1 MDQLFN
7 IDLKKIPVSSD
18 QEALERKKNFELFL
32 ETGLPNK
39 KDENWKFSDLN
50 FIISKNFKQ
59 ITIPEDLKF
68 DKKIQFIGDFDHN
81 HITLINGVYKSCDI
95 RFEEK
100 EKVKIESFKSFDNFT
115 NEKGNNLYNLN
126 KALSSGGF
134 SLEILKDYKC
144 KKPIIIYNY
153 FTSDLDNKI
162 LNNSNQIKLSKNSE
176 LTLIEYNISEESK
189 FFKNT
194 FENINIEQGSLLKS
208 ITIQKNKSNGYF
220 YKNISGMQGYNS
232 SYQSFILSSGLKFNK
247 IEINM
252 NLEKENSTC
261 YILSGLSLGK
271 DEHQEIKTRINH
283 LAPNCKSYQKIKNVL
298 ENDSTG
304 VYQGKI
310 FVKDIAQKTDAYQ
323 LSKALILDDQAEF
336 NAKPELEIYA
346 DDVKCSHGSTSGSI
360 DEDAIH
366 YLMTRGIK
374 LPIAK
379 KLLINGFLN
388 EIFENIPEEKLKT
401 FLEKS
406 IMEQVDGI

>member
-18 QEALERKKNFELFL
+18 EEALERKKNFELFL
-32 ETGLPNK
+32 KTGLPNK

-59 ITIPEDLKF
+59 ISISDDFKF
-68 DKKIQFIGDFDHN
+68 DKKIGFIKDFDHN

-134 SLEILKDYKC
+134 SLEIQKDYKC

-162 LNNSNQIKLSKNSE
+162 INNSNQIKLSQNSE
-176 LTLIEYNISEESK
+176 LTLIEYNMSEKSK

-220 YKNISGMQGYNS
+220 YKNISGIQDYNS

-374 LPIAK
+374 LPLAK

-388 EIFENIPEEKLKT
+388 EIFENIQEEKLKT

-406 IMEQVDGI
+406 VMEQVDGI

>member
-7 IDLKKIPVSSD
+7 IDLKKIFTSSAE
-18 QEALERKKNFELFL
+18 EALERKKNFDLFL
-32 ETGLPNK
+32 KTGLPNK

-50 FIISKNFKQ
+50 LIISKNFKQ
-59 ITIPEDLKF
+59 ITFPDDFKF
-68 DKKIQFIGDFDHN
+68 DKKIQFINDFDHN
-81 HITLINGVYKSCDI
+81 HITLINGVYKSCDL

-100 EKVKIESFKSFDNFT
+100 DKVKIESLKSLDSFDT
-115 NEKGNNLYNLN
+115 GKGNNLFNLN

-134 SLEILKDYKC
+134 SLEVQKDYKC

-153 FTSDLDNKI
+153 FSSDLDNKI
-162 LNNSNQIKLSKNSE
+162 INNSNQIMLSKNSE
-176 LTLIEYNISEESK
+176 LTLIDYNINEKSK

-194 FENINIEQGSLLKS
+194 FEKINVGKGSLLKS
-208 ITIQKNKSNGYF
+208 ITIQKTKSNGYF
-220 YKNISGMQGYNS
+220 YKNISGTQDYNS
-232 SYQSFILSSGLKFNK
+232 SYQNFILSSGLKFNK

-252 NLEKENSTC
+252 DLEKENSSC
-261 YILSGLSLGK
+261 YILSGLCLGK
-271 DEHQEIKTRINH
+271 EEHQEIKTQINH

-298 ENDSTG
+298 ENDSIG

-310 FVKDIAQKTDAYQ
+310 FVKNIAQKTDAYQ

-360 DEDAIH
+360 DENAIH
-366 YLMTRGIK
+366 YLMTRGIE
-374 LPIAK
+374 LPAAK
-379 KLLINGFLN
+379 KLLINGFIN
-388 EIFENIPEEKLKT
+388 EIFENIPEEKLKF

-406 IMEQVDGI
+406 IKEQVDGI

>member
-18 QEALERKKNFELFL
+18 AEALERKKNFELFL

-59 ITIPEDLKF
+59 ISVSDDF
-68 DKKIQFIGDFDHN
+68 NVDKKIGFINDFDHN
-81 HITLINGVYKSCDI
+81 NITLINGVYKSCDI

-134 SLEILKDYKC
+134 SLEIQKDYKC

-162 LNNSNQIKLSKNSE
+162 INNSNKIKLSQNSE
-176 LTLIEYNISEESK
+176 LTLIEYNISEKSK

-220 YKNISGMQGYNS
+220 YKNISGIQDYNS

-261 YILSGLSLGK
+261 YILAGLSLGK

-374 LPIAK
+374 LPLAK

-388 EIFENIPEEKLKT
+388 EIFENIQEEKLKT

>member
-7 IDLKKIPVSSD
+7 IDLKKIPVSTD
-18 QEALERKKNFELFL
+18 EEALERKKSFELFL

-59 ITIPEDLKF
+59 ISISDDFKF
-68 DKKIQFIGDFDHN
+68 DKKIGFINDFDHN

-134 SLEILKDYKC
+134 SLEIQKDYKC

-162 LNNSNQIKLSKNSE
+162 INNSNQIKLRQNSE
-176 LTLIEYNISEESK
+176 LTLIEYNMSEKSK

-220 YKNISGMQGYNS
+220 YKNISGIQDYNS

-261 YILSGLSLGK
+261 YILAGLSLGK

-388 EIFENIPEEKLKT
+388 EIFENIQEEKLKT

>member
-7 IDLKKIPVSSD
+7 IDIKKIPVSSD

-32 ETGLPNK
+32 ENGLPNK

-50 FIISKNFKQ
+50 YIISKNFKQ
-59 ITIPEDLKF
+59 ISISDDFKF
-68 DKKIQFIGDFDHN
+68 DKKIEFINDFDHN
-81 HITLINGVYKSCDI
+81 HITLINGTYKSCDI

-100 EKVKIESFKSFDNFT
+100 EKVKIKSFKSFDNFT

-134 SLEILKDYKC
+134 SLEIQKDYKC

-162 LNNSNQIKLSKNSE
+162 INNSNQIKLSKNSE

-220 YKNISGMQGYNS
+220 YKNISGIQDYNS

-283 LAPNCKSYQKIKNVL
+283 LAPNCRSYQKIKNVL

-323 LSKALILDDQAEF
+323 LSKALILDDKAEF

-374 LPIAK
+374 LSIAK

-388 EIFENIPEEKLKT
+388 EIFENIQEEKLKH

-406 IMEQVDGI
+406 IIEQVDGI

>member
-7 IDLKKIPVSSD
+7 IDLKKIFTSSAE
-18 QEALERKKNFELFL
+18 EALERKKNFDLFL
-32 ETGLPNK
+32 KTGLPNK

-50 FIISKNFKQ
+50 LIISKNFKQ
-59 ITIPEDLKF
+59 ITFPDDLKF
-68 DKKIQFIGDFDHN
+68 DKKIQFINDFDHN
-81 HITLINGVYKSCDI
+81 HITLINGVYKSCDL

-100 EKVKIESFKSFDNFT
+100 DKVKIESLKSLDSFNT
-115 NEKGNNLYNLN
+115 GKGNNLFNLN

-134 SLEILKDYKC
+134 SLEVQKDYKC

-153 FTSDLDNKI
+153 FSSDLDNKI
-162 LNNSNQIKLSKNSE
+162 INNSNQIMLSKNSE
-176 LTLIEYNISEESK
+176 LTLIDYNINEKSK

-194 FENINIEQGSLLKS
+194 FEKINVGKGSLLKS
-208 ITIQKNKSNGYF
+208 ITIQKTKSNGYF
-220 YKNISGMQGYNS
+220 YKNISGTQDYNS
-232 SYQSFILSSGLKFNK
+232 SYQNFILSSGLKFNK

-252 NLEKENSTC
+252 DLEKENSSC
-261 YILSGLSLGK
+261 YILSGLCLGK
-271 DEHQEIKTRINH
+271 EEHQEIKTQINH

-298 ENDSTG
+298 ENDSIG

-310 FVKDIAQKTDAYQ
+310 FVKNIAQKTDAYQ

-360 DEDAIH
+360 DEDAIY

-374 LPIAK
+374 LPVAK
-379 KLLINGFLN
+379 KLLINGFLK
-388 EIFENIPEEKLKT
+388 EIFENIQEQKLKT
-401 FLEKS
+401 FLEKR